1 MFKAPIDFL
10 HELWVQKPISI
21 IGDKITWHLI
31 LQSLHCLQ
39 LHIIYSYIFSQEKK
53 KSLIFFFI
61 SFLFKLCFYFFAA
74 FHIMRNT

>member
-10 HELWVQKPISI
+10 HELWVQKSVSI

-39 LHIIYSYIFSQEKK
+39 LYIIYSYIFSQEKK
-53 KSLIFFFI
+53 K
-61 SFLFKLCFYFFAA
+61 KG
-74 FHIMRNT
+74 

>member
-31 LQSLHCLQ
+31 LQSLKLSTIIHYLQ
-39 LHIIYSYIFSQEKK
+39 LYIVYNYSSSTVIYSLGRKK
-53 KSLIFFFI
+53 VANLFFV
-61 SFLFKLCFYFFAA
+61 SFLFKLFF
-74 FHIMRNT
+74 